1 LPGEIF
7 SLEEKMDL
15 ITQQNHLKELAT
27 TLSKS
32 TMVPTAFRGKPI
44 DAFVVILQGQELG
57 LSPMQSLN
65 SIVVIQGKPTLSAQ
79 LMLALCRSKLKDF
92 SLSIVQD
99 QESVT
104 AIGKRG
110 EDSFESTW
118 NKGKAEAMGL
128 TGKDNYKKQLVTMLR
143 WRAVSEV
150 CRILCPDVLMGIYA
164 TEEFLDLEEKV
175 IKIASEPDDVEIYH
189 TKRREENPE
198 LYQIGAPTYEVAN
211 GKFRGQQLQNIVT
224 CDLVDY
230 YDTLEARIRENKGK
244 QWEVELAESIRVFL
258 DNEGV

>member
-1 LPGEIF
+1 
-7 SLEEKMDL
+7 MTDL
-15 ITQQNHLKELAT
+15 AIQHNNLKELAM

-32 TMVPTAFRGKPI
+32 TMIPAPFRAKPI

-79 LMLALCRSKLKDF
+79 LMLALCRSKIKDF
-92 SLSIVQD
+92 SLSIKQD
-99 QESVT
+99 AESAT
-104 AIGKRG
+104 AVGKRG
-110 EDSFESTW
+110 EDTFESTW
-118 NKGKAEAMGL
+118 TKDKAAAMGL
-128 TGKDNYKKQLVTMLR
+128 ISKDNYKKQLVTMLR

-175 IKIASEPDDVEIYH
+175 IKIEAEPNDVDLYH
-189 TKRREENPE
+189 VKRREENPE
-198 LYQIGAPTYEVAN
+198 LYEIGAPTYEIAN

-230 YDTLEARIRENKGK
+230 YDTLETRIRENKGK
-244 QWEVELAESIRVFL
+244 QWEVELAESIGKFL
-258 DNEGV
+258 ESEGV